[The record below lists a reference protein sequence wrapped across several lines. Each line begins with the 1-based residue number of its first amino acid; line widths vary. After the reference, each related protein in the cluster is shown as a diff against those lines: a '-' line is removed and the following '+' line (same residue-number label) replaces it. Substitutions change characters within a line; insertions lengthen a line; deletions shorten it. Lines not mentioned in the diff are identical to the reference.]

1 MASRPGYIYSPSDY
15 GPKEIELQRLFRLQ
29 RDDAR
34 NYFLTVIKPRL
45 DRSYKLY
52 IAYGGDRQREIKKWQ
67 SNVQIPY
74 IQSAVE
80 TMVPRIIDARP
91 EFTVLGRNE
100 DDQVKAEKQQKLM
113 DYFWESAGMDST
125 AEDFVRATL
134 IYGTGFLQVSWKKD
148 VRTLKFLKSKDV
160 SSKKYKW
167 ESEEKT
173 FFDGPMCEWVDNYTL
188 WYDWHN
194 TARKSKQFWFKRIVL
209 TEAEIRRRY
218 PMADKER
225 LQMAFNAPGGDL
237 IDYAAIRQQVRTT
250 NLYTTKSSAA
260 QIMSASGTIYGT
272 DKYYSTQDNTLKM
285 YEVYEWWRPFDD
297 SYSVIVGGS
306 YVPIF
311 KDGAMPIPM
320 DFKEAPFIDASYLKI
335 PGEFEGYG
343 LPLILESPQIMLNLV
358 KNQRLDAATLSIH
371 KMWIVNP
378 LANINKDE
386 LVTRPFGIIYS
397 IDPNG
402 VREIQFSDIKA
413 SAYKEEELLKN
424 DMQYASGVDDF
435 SMGVGGGGNSSATE
449 VRHLRES
456 TLERVRMFVNH
467 LGDAYAD
474 VLRYWMDLTRQ
485 LFTEKMTI
493 RIIGQDGQPTFPLIE
508 KDDFKGLY
516 DYRATVLPSI
526 AGQDEVKKKQDMD
539 LYQLLI
545 NLPFVDPQKLTAR
558 VITDW
563 GWSLDTISK
572 PEEENAAVGPD
583 GQPIQDQMG
592 LDPAAM
598 AAAGAPA
605 GAPAG
610 AFPALP
616 PGIPPEMMANA
627 MQPGVPGGP
636 MPATG
641 MGGPGFSGLIPRSS
655 LRNVVSHLRRTGESY
670 GSNVSGFSQFSN
682 PLNLLQNKSMPPTPK
697 GVPMQDK
704 SRPSSIPNIAGHNRK
719 VGGSVDTNIPSRKT
733 TSTQSNILNRTF
745 SVQPKK

>member
-1 MASRPGYIYSPSDY
+1 MQSRPGYIYSAADF
-15 GPKEIELQRLFRLQ
+15 GPKEIELARLFRLQ

-52 IAYGGDRQREIKKWQ
+52 IAYGGDRQRTIKKWQ

-74 IQSAVE
+74 VQAAVE
-80 TMVPRIIDARP
+80 TMVPRIVDARP
-91 EFTVLGRNE
+91 EFTVMGRNE
-100 DDQVKAEKQQKLM
+100 DDQMKAQKQQELM
-113 DYFWESAGMDST
+113 NYFWEIAGMDAT
-125 AEDFVRATL
+125 AEDFVRSTL

-148 VRTLKFLKSKDV
+148 VRKLKFLKSNDIA
-160 SSKKYKW
+160 SKKYKW
-167 ESEEKT
+167 TEEEKV
-173 FFDGPMCEWVDNYTL
+173 FYDAPFCEWVDNYNL

-194 TARKSKQFWFKRIVL
+194 TSRKSKQFWFKRLVL
-209 TEAEIRRRY
+209 TEPEIRRRY
-218 PMADKER
+218 PMADKVR
-225 LQMAFNAPGGDL
+225 MSLAMNAPGGDL

-250 NLYTTKSSAA
+250 NLYTTKESAS
-260 QIMSASGTIYGT
+260 QMISASGTVYGT

-297 SYSVIVGGS
+297 SYAVIVGGS

-311 KDGAMPIPM
+311 KDGAMPIPF
-320 DFKEAPFIDASYLKI
+320 DFKEAPFIDAAYLKI

-343 LPLILESPQIMLNLV
+343 LPMILESPQIMLNLV

-378 LANINKDE
+378 LANVNKDE

-402 VREIQFSDIKA
+402 VREIQFSDIKP

-435 SMGVGGGGNSSATE
+435 SMGVGGGSNSATE

-485 LFTEKMTI
+485 LLTKDMTI
-493 RIIGQDGQPTFPLIE
+493 RILGESGQQEFPLIQ
-508 KDDFKGLY
+508 KSDLRGNY

-539 LYQLLI
+539 LFQLLI
-545 NLPFVDPQKLTAR
+545 NMPFVDPQKLTTR

-563 GWSLDTISK
+563 GWTLDGLTKS
-572 PEEENAAVGPD
+572 EEDMAQQPQVGPD
-583 GQPIQDQMG
+583 GQPI
-592 LDPAAM
+592 DP
-598 AAAGAPA
+598 AAAGAQDPMA
-605 GAPAG
+605 AMMAAGAGGGMPPQGMPPQGMPPQGGAPAD
-610 AFPALP
+610 A
-616 PGIPPEMMANA
+616 
-627 MQPGVPGGP
+627 
-636 MPATG
+636 
-641 MGGPGFSGLIPRSS
+641 MGGPGFHNVIPRSALHS
-655 LRNVVSHLRRTGESY
+655 VVRRLRKKGESY
-670 GSNVSGFSQFSN
+670 GNNSAYTQFST
-682 PLNLLQNKSMPPTPK
+682 PINLLNATMEPPTPA
-697 GVPMQDK
+697 GVPVVDK
-704 SRPSSIPNIAGHNRK
+704 SKAGYVMPHLSGANR
-719 VGGSVDTNIPSRKT
+719 GGKVDTNIPLRRT

-745 SVQPKK
+745 SIQK